1 MGYTEDQET
10 YWKKKVEKVASI
22 SKKYGYPEQ
31 NVEFWK
37 TQVAGVIS
45 LIVEI
50 EEGEE
55 SKNEITMK
63 MDYHLDRF

>member
-1 MGYTEDQET
+1 MDE
-10 YWKKKVEKVASI
+10 YWKKKVKKVSEI
-22 SKKYGYPEQ
+22 SKKYGFPEYDE
-31 NVEFWK
+31 EFWR

-50 EEGEE
+50 EEKEE
-55 SKNEITMK
+55 SKGEVTMK